1 MVFRVWN
8 KPNKKLID
16 NASVVLFF
24 FELPHFVPSMAVDL
38 SKKENYLKKLGAHIA
53 KLRQKQALSQAE
65 LGFRCDKDK
74 QSIQRL
80 EKGRMNPTA
89 YYLSE
94 IAEGLDIDP
103 KELLNFKK

>member
-1 MVFRVWN
+1 
-8 KPNKKLID
+8 
-16 NASVVLFF
+16 
-24 FELPHFVPSMAVDL
+24 MAVAQP
-38 SKKENYLKKLGAHIA
+38 KKQAFLIKLGAHIA
-53 KLRQKQALSQAE
+53 KLREREGITQTE

-80 EKGRMNPTA
+80 EKGRMNPSA

-94 IAEGLDIDP
+94 IAEGLGIDQ